1 MVDFDEGA
9 DVFQMVTVVIV
20 TLFLYSQAEY
30 SFSCFVMSCD
40 LLIKGEGAC
49 EFTACGVKLVWIM
62 MRFV

>member
-30 SFSCFVMSCD
+30 SFVMSCD
-40 LLIKGEGAC
+40 LLIQGGGGHVE
-49 EFTACGVKLVWIM
+49 
-62 MRFV
+62 